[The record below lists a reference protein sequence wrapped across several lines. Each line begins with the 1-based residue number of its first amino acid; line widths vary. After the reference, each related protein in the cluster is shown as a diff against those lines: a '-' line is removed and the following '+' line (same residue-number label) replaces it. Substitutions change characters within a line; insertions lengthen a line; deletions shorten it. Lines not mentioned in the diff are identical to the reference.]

1 MKGNALITYM
11 LHNGNLVINEWIYIQ
26 PGRYL
31 LHNNDN
37 NNDINCNISKNCS
50 INHYTTSTTT
60 ILYTVWSQN
69 NSY

>member
-1 MKGNALITYM
+1 M
-11 LHNGNLVINEWIYIQ
+11 LHNGDLVFNEWIYIQ
-26 PGRYL
+26 PGYL

-37 NNDINCNISKNCS
+37 NNDINCIISKNCS

-69 NSY
+69 IAY